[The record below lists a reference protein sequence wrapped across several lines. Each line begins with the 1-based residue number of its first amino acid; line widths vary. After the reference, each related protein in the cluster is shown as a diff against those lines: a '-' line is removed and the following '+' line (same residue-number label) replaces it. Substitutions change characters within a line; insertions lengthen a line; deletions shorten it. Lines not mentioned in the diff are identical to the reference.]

1 MGSLVLT
8 RKPGDAITVSVMG
21 EKIGQIMVGRVN
33 GQQVQIVIDL
43 PDHYTLMRNDAKSK
57 AAKIVNRKKHY

>member
-43 PDHYTLMRNDAKSK
+43 PDHYTLMRNDAKNK
-57 AAKIVNRKKHY
+57 AARIVNRKKHY

>member
-1 MGSLVLT
+1 MGSLLFT

-21 EKIGQIMVGRVN
+21 EKIGQISVGRIN

-43 PDHYTLMRNDAKSK
+43 PDHYTLMRYDAKSK
-57 AAKIVNRKKHY
+57 AAKNVHRKKHY